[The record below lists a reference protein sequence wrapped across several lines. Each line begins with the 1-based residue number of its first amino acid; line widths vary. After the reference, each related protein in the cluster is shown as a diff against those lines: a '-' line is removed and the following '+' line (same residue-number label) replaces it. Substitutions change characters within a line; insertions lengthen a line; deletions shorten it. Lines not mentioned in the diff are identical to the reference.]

1 MQGKEIRLEEEERE
15 SENVKENEVKTFFFL
30 YLTFIS
36 LCFLINSFSFYTECL
51 EKDRSQNNMYISI
64 HNFTFLC
71 SLYNLED
78 RGGGKKKKTNRKGKE
93 EMPNEPVYTQKKC
106 HMAQK

>member
-78 RGGGKKKKTNRKGKE
+78 GGGVKKKTNRKGKE

>member
-78 RGGGKKKKTNRKGKE
+78 GGGKKKTNRKGKE

>member
-78 RGGGKKKKTNRKGKE
+78 RGGGVKKKNK
-93 EMPNEPVYTQKKC
+93 
-106 HMAQK
+106 